1 MTYNVDKNG
10 KDKDANVEEHCITC
24 TKTPAPPTN
33 FVNKRKGRKP
43 MSENAEDDDEW

>member
-24 TKTPAPPTN
+24 TKTPVLPPTN

-43 MSENAEDDDEW
+43 MSENAEDDDE